1 MTESRWTRWIRWTRG
16 DQTLL
21 EGLLVLSLV
30 GVLVFGVA
38 PTVLGYL
45 GVGMCDRAALE
56 TCADVITLEAP
67 LERPPAL
74 PELAGAAGA
83 AGVQVTGP
91 YTVTLV
97 FPDPTPGQ
105 RLTHLAVQLGGSLL
119 ALAVLALLLQIARS
133 LRKGDPFTPGNA
145 RRVLAISL
153 LVGVGGILVQLL
165 EAVVRIDLIT
175 STVARNLTAPGA
187 ELSLLPLYAGV
198 LLGFLAQVMRVGARM
213 REDLEGVV

>member
-1 MTESRWTRWIRWTRG
+1 M
-16 DQTLL
+16 
-21 EGLLVLSLV
+21 

-38 PTVLGYL
+38 PTILGYL

-74 PELAGAAGA
+74 PELVGT

-153 LVGVGGILVQLL
+153 LVGVGGTLVQ
-165 EAVVRIDLIT
+165 AVAGMERIDLIT
-175 STVARNLTAPGA
+175 STVARELTAPGA
-187 ELSLLPLYAGV
+187 ELSFLPIYAGIV
-198 LLGFLAQVMRVGARM
+198 LAFLAQVMRVGARM